1 MARTKPPPSKSP
13 PASPAAISVRVLFFA
28 SLADLMGE
36 RRRSLDLPVGST
48 IADALRD
55 MAIDVPELAARAPHV
70 SFAVNESFVS
80 ADASLSDGD
89 ELALIP
95 PVSGG

>member
-1 MARTKPPPSKSP
+1 MAKTNPAQSASP
-13 PASPAAISVRVLFFA
+13 LVAPAAISVRVLFFA

-36 RRRSLDLPVGST
+36 RRRSLHLPAGST
-48 IADALRD
+48 VGDALRD
-55 MAIDVPELAARAPHV
+55 MALDVPNLAARAPHV

-80 ADASLSDGD
+80 ADAPLSDGD